1 MVTEKIKQLADLKAK
16 AAKLEAS
23 LEAQRPAALAAL
35 PAEFGFDSLAAFI
48 KALKA
53 ASGRKYKTKKTGTAK
68 APKTPRRRKRVKI
81 TPEIKAAVKAAT
93 EAGRTGAAIAK
104 ELGISSA
111 SVQNVK
117 KEFGLTKPRRVA
129 TPPA

>member
-1 MVTEKIKQLADLKAK
+1 MVIDKIKQLADLKAK

-48 KALKA
+48 KALKQA
-53 ASGRKYKTKKTGTAK
+53 AGRKYKVRKTKVPKVAKT
-68 APKTPRRRKRVKI
+68 RKSKRTKI
-81 TPEIKAAVKAAT
+81 TDEVKAAVKAAA
-93 EAGRTGAAIAK
+93 EAGKTGAVIAK
-104 ELGISSA
+104 ELGISAA

-117 KEFGLTKPRRVA
+117 KEFGLTKPRASAV
-129 TPPA
+129 PPA

>member
-1 MVTEKIKQLADLKAK
+1 MVIDKIKQLADLKAK

-48 KALKA
+48 KALKQA
-53 ASGRKYKTKKTGTAK
+53 AGHKYKVRKTK
-68 APKTPRRRKRVKI
+68 APKVTKTRKRKRTRI
-81 TPEIKAAVKAAT
+81 TDEVKAAVKAAA
-93 EAGRTGAAIAK
+93 EAGKTGAVISK
-104 ELGISSA
+104 ELGISAA

-117 KEFGLTKPRRVA
+117 KELGLTKPRASAV
-129 TPPA
+129 PPA

>member
-48 KALKA
+48 KALKGA
-53 ASGRKYKTKKTGTAK
+53 AGRKYKVKKTKAAK
-68 APKTPRRRKRVKI
+68 VAKPRNRKRVKI
-81 TPEIKAAVKAAT
+81 TSEIKAAIKAAA
-93 EAGRTGAAIAK
+93 EAGKTGAVIAK

-117 KEFGLTKPRRVA
+117 KEFGLTKPRA
-129 TPPA
+129 TAADPV